1 LVKTG
6 FCFYFFLNRL
16 RSIRFEARFA
26 LDVAKTTH
34 FENNDCCLSVEETIV
49 QTKRIAGPF
58 RSKALFTFVGGVVLA
73 NPAFTQEQVTE
84 ALEEIVVTGLRGSL
98 RQSMEIKHDAIGVVD
113 AISAEDI
120 GKFPDTN
127 LAESLQRITGV
138 SIDRRNGEGA
148 LVTARG
154 FGPQFNLVTLNG
166 RQMPGAEG
174 YGDGTVIIGGQAAG
188 SRSFNFAQLAAEA
201 INGIEVYKTGRAD
214 VATGGIGATV
224 NIKTARPFD
233 NDGTVVSIGAKA
245 LADTTTRVGDD
256 VTPEVSGLFSYA
268 NDEKTFGVS
277 LSASYQKR
285 DAGSVQA
292 TVNNWNIESWGD
304 AAHNAANGPI
314 SEDAVIENAPAQ
326 GQLYGIPN
334 DIRYAF
340 SDFERER
347 INAQGAIQFAPADS
361 MTLTL
366 DYTFARN
373 DIAEDRGEQT
383 TWLQRNGFT
392 RVVFD
397 TDEAVATPTFLQE
410 MTGAG
415 KDFGFEQQRN
425 EQRNE
430 LNSLGFNAAW
440 DVSERLHVGLDW
452 HTSKAESSPNSD
464 TGGSQTAFSIA
475 GKVPSEGNCATGVCT
490 GFWTQEFQFNDALP
504 IAGRTFYPTNTDALA
519 GTNGNSDFAFD
530 ASTLGSQVMRL
541 AFQEQVT
548 ELDQLRLDSAL
559 EFDEGRLQF
568 GVETRE
574 MEMTQ
579 RTSTGYMQMGDWGV
593 GDLGAV
599 PDMVGLLTPYSLVG
613 EFNDFGAASAPTSA
627 WRGNANTLGLW
638 ALSRG
643 YTNWSEGAAPDGELR
658 YNPGFSNHDIVAEDT
673 TAFYVQFAF
682 SADVGTMPA
691 NLVVGARYEST
702 DVTATSHMLPVQYLT
717 WQDDNDFQV
726 TRSGAIADTV
736 TISEQHKYDNILP
749 SLNFDISPMD
759 SLKARF
765 SYGKTIARA
774 DYPNL
779 TAAVNPNAASGS
791 TLNGLQAIA
800 TANNPG
806 LLPLESTNTDL
817 SLEWYF
823 SENGYVSVGWWDK
836 DIVNFIGNT
845 SVNEPVVGIGGDFI
859 RDQTGGPRAQ
869 AALAALQNGG
879 FSTDDSALFTMMAMM
894 VYADE
899 DPFWYDVNSDEV
911 RQANEIFVGGA
922 ENYDASNNQHVAFA
936 TQYDLIP
943 VEEDPSYVFSVQKP
957 INNKE
962 ANIHGWELGGQ
973 YFFGDTGFGVLAN
986 YTIVEGDVEF
996 EDTAPVGTTQ
1006 FALVGLSDSAN
1017 LVLMYENYGFTVRA
1031 AYNWREEFLTNAN
1044 FGNQNNPIYVEEY
1057 DQIDLSIGYDLNK
1070 QLAISFEAINLTE
1083 EDVRWHARSKKQVWR
1098 LEDQGARYSLGARY
1112 KF

>member
-1 LVKTG
+1 MK
-6 FCFYFFLNRL
+6 
-16 RSIRFEARFA
+16 S
-26 LDVAKTTH
+26 
-34 FENNDCCLSVEETIV
+34 
-49 QTKRIAGPF
+49 KRMAGPS

-73 NPAFTQEQVTE
+73 SPVLAQEQTTQE
-84 ALEEIVVTGLRGSL
+84 LEEIVVTGLRGSL
-98 RQSMEIKHDAIGVVD
+98 QQSMEIKRDAIGVVD
-113 AISAEDI
+113 AINAEDI

-174 YGDGTVIIGGQAAG
+174 FGSGDVVTGGQGAG

-214 VATGGIGATV
+214 MATGGIGATV
-224 NIKTARPFD
+224 NIKTAKPFD
-233 NDGTVVSIGAKA
+233 NDGTVVNVGVKA
-245 LADTTTRVGDD
+245 VSDTTNRVGDD

-268 NDEKTFGVS
+268 NDDKTFGVS

-285 DAGSVQA
+285 DSGSVQA

-304 AAHNAANGPI
+304 AEHNAENGPI
-314 SEDAVIENAPAQ
+314 ATDASIDNAPAQ

-347 INAQGAIQFAPADS
+347 INAQGAIQFAPADT

-383 TWLQRNGFT
+383 VWLQRNGFT

-397 TDEAVATPTFLQE
+397 TDEPVATPTFLQE

-415 KDFGFEQQRN
+415 KDFGYEQQRN

-440 DVSERLHVGLDW
+440 DVSDRLSVALDW
-452 HTSKAESSPNSD
+452 HNSKGKSLPNSD
-464 TGGSQTAFSIA
+464 TGGSQTAFSFA
-475 GKVPSEGNCATGVCT
+475 GKVPSDGNCSTGVCT
-490 GFWTQEFQFNDALP
+490 GFWTQEFQFNEGLP
-504 IAGRTFYPTNTDALA
+504 IAGRTLYPTNTDALA
-519 GTNGNSDFAFD
+519 GTNGNSNFAFD
-530 ASTLGSQVMRL
+530 ADTLGSQVIRL

-548 ELDQLRLDSAL
+548 EIDQLRLDS
-559 EFDEGRLQF
+559 EMRFDEGRLQF

-574 MEMTQ
+574 LEMTQ
-579 RTSTGYMQMGDWGV
+579 RTSNGYMQLGDWGV
-593 GDLGAV
+593 ADLGNV
-599 PDMVGLLTPYSLVG
+599 DSMVALLTPYSLIG
-613 EFNDFGAASAPTSA
+613 EFDDFSAPGAPTSA
-627 WRGNANTLGLW
+627 WRGNANTLGQW
-638 ALSRG
+638 ALSNG
-643 YTNWSEGAAPDGELR
+643 YGDWAEGAAPDDELR
-658 YNPGFSNHDIVAEDT
+658 YNPGFNNYNIVGEDT
-673 TAFYVQFAF
+673 AAFYVQFAL
-682 SADVGTMPA
+682 SGDVGTMPA

-702 DVTATSHMLPVQYLT
+702 KVTSTSHMLPVQYLT

-726 TRSGAIADTV
+726 TRSGEIADTV
-736 TISEQHKYDNILP
+736 TVTEQHDYDNILP
-749 SLNFDISPMD
+749 SVNFDISPLD

-765 SYGKTIARA
+765 SYSKTIARA
-774 DYPNL
+774 DYSSL
-779 TAAVNPNAASGS
+779 TAAVNPNGPSGS
-791 TLNGLQAIA
+791 TINGLQATA
-800 TANNPG
+800 AANNPG
-806 LLPLESTNTDL
+806 LLPLESTNLDF
-817 SLEWYF
+817 SVEWYF
-823 SENGYVSVGWWDK
+823 SDNGYVSVGWWDK

-845 SVNEPVVGIGGDFI
+845 SVNEPVVGIGGQLI
-859 RDQTGGPRAQ
+859 KDQTGGPRAQ

-879 FSTDDSALFTMMAMM
+879 FATDDSSLFTMMAMM
-894 VYADE
+894 EHADD
-899 DPFWYDVNSDEV
+899 DPFWYDVNSDKV
-911 RQANEIFVGGA
+911 QQANEIFVGGA
-922 ENYDASNNQHVAFA
+922 ENYDGSNNQHVAFA
-936 TQYDLIP
+936 TQYDLLP
-943 VEEDPSYVFSVQKP
+943 VEADPTYIFSVQKP
-957 INNKE
+957 INNKD

-973 YFFGDTGFGVLAN
+973 YFFGDTGLGILAN
-986 YTIVEGDVEF
+986 YTIVDGDVEF
-996 EDTAPVGTTQ
+996 DDTAPVGTTQ

-1017 LVLMYENYGFTVRA
+1017 VVLMYENYGFSVRA
-1031 AYNWREEFLTNAN
+1031 AYNWRDEYLANAN

-1057 DQIDLSIGYDLNK
+1057 DQIDLSVGYDISP
-1070 QLAISFEAINLTE
+1070 QLSLSFEAINLTE
-1083 EDVRWHARSKKQVWR
+1083 EDVRWHGRSKKQLWR

>member
-1 LVKTG
+1 M
-6 FCFYFFLNRL
+6 
-16 RSIRFEARFA
+16 EAKCVTVP
-26 LDVAKTTH
+26 L
-34 FENNDCCLSVEETIV
+34 
-49 QTKRIAGPF
+49 
-58 RSKALFTFVGGVVLA
+58 RSKALFTLVGGVFLA
-73 NPAFTQEQVTE
+73 SPGFTAEQVSGE
-84 ALEEIVVTGLRGSL
+84 LEEIVVTGLRGSL
-98 RQSMEIKHDAIGVVD
+98 TQSMTLKRDAIGVVD
-113 AISAEDI
+113 AITAEDI

-214 VATGGIGATV
+214 MATGGIGATV

-233 NDGTVVSIGAKA
+233 NDGTVINVGAKA
-245 LADTTTRVGDD
+245 VSDTTNRVGDD
-256 VTPEVSGLFSYA
+256 VTPEISGLFSYV
-268 NDEKTFGVS
+268 NDDKTFGAG
-277 LSASYQKR
+277 LSASYQRR
-285 DAGSVQA
+285 DAGSAQA

-340 SDFERER
+340 SDLERER
-347 INAQGAIQFAPADS
+347 MNAQATIQFAPADT

-373 DIAEDRGEQT
+373 DITEDRGEQT
-383 TWLQRNGFT
+383 IWLQRNGFT
-392 RVVFD
+392 RVKFD
-397 TDEAVATPTFLQE
+397 TNEPVATPTFMQE

-425 EQRNE
+425 EQRNQ

-440 DVSERLHVGLDW
+440 DVSERLSVALDW
-452 HTSKAESSPNSD
+452 HTSKAESLPNSD
-464 TGGSQTAFSIA
+464 TGGSQTAFSMA
-475 GKVPSEGNCATGVCT
+475 GKVPSEGNCGTGVCT
-490 GFWTQEFQFNDALP
+490 GFWTQEFQFNDSLP
-504 IAGRTFYPTNTDALA
+504 IAGRTLYPTNTDALA
-519 GTNGNSDFAFD
+519 GTNGNSNFAFD
-530 ASTLGSQVMRL
+530 VDSLGSQVMRL

-548 ELDQLRLDSAL
+548 EVDQLRLDSEL
-559 EFDEGRLQF
+559 EFDEGRFQF

-574 MEMTQ
+574 VEMTQ
-579 RTSTGYMQMGDWGV
+579 RTSNGYMQMGDWGV
-593 GDLGAV
+593 GDLGLV
-599 PDMVGLLTPYSLVG
+599 PDMVALLTPYNLVG
-613 EFNDFGAASAPTSA
+613 EFNDFDAAGAPTLA

-638 ALSRG
+638 ALDKG
-643 YTNWSEGAAPDGELR
+643 YTNWSEGAAPDGQLR
-658 YNPGFSNHDIVAEDT
+658 YNPGFANYNIVGEDT

-682 SADVGTMPA
+682 AADIGTMPT

-702 DVTATSHMLPVQYLT
+702 EVAATSHMLPVQFLT

-726 TRSGAIADTV
+726 TRSGEIADTV
-736 TISEQHKYDNILP
+736 TVTEQHKYDNILP
-749 SLNFDISPMD
+749 SLSFDISPLD

-765 SYGKTIARA
+765 AYSKTIARA

-779 TAAVNPNAASGS
+779 TAAVSPNGPSGS
-791 TLNGLQAIA
+791 TLNGLQATA

-806 LLPLESTNTDL
+806 LLPLESTNLDL

-823 SENGYVSVGWWDK
+823 SDNGYVSVGWWDK

-845 SVNEPVVGIGGDFI
+845 SVNEPVVGIGGQSI
-859 RDQTGGPRAQ
+859 KDQTGGPRAQ
-869 AALAALQNGG
+869 AALAALQAGG

-899 DPFWYDVNSDEV
+899 DPFWYDINSDTV
-911 RQANEIFVGGA
+911 RQANEFFVGGA
-922 ENYDASNNQHVAFA
+922 QNYDGSNNQHVAFA
-936 TQYDLIP
+936 TQYDLFP
-943 VEEDPSYVFSVQKP
+943 VDEDPSYVFSVQKP

-962 ANIHGWELGGQ
+962 ANIHGWEFGGQ
-973 YFFGDTGFGVLAN
+973 YFFGDSGFGVLAN
-986 YTIVEGDVEF
+986 YTLVDGDVEF
-996 EDTAPVGTTQ
+996 DDTAPVGTTQ

-1017 LVLMYENYGFTVRA
+1017 LVLMYENYGFSVRA
-1031 AYNWREEFLTNAN
+1031 AYNWRDEFLSNAN

-1057 DQIDLSIGYDLNK
+1057 DQIDVSIGYDINK
-1070 QLAISFEAINLTE
+1070 QLALSFEAINVTE
-1083 EDVRWHARSKKQVWR
+1083 EDVRWHGRSNKQVWR
-1098 LEDQGARYSLGARY
+1098 LEDQGARYSFGARY
-1112 KF
+1112 QF